1 MNKSDYVWARG
12 RLPTTY
18 YWAIYNYGDKLL
30 IGASTPGWYFLLKVY
45 LAIDDPRYAPRN
57 LDDWISFFTQSGV
70 TIIDSRSKVISPNEM
85 VQIITQRKFQRS
97 NIPYGGDYLS
107 WEEFHS
113 DMKTEDGAN
122 DLIRYATTGC
132 DGWCAHG
139 ADNLTYTMVSSDDFL
154 KKNNAEMEILYLRH
168 DSFLQWEELI
178 ERNSWNTKFECS
190 YKVLQERY
198 KRK

>member
-1 MNKSDYVWARG
+1 MNESDYYWTRG

-18 YWAIYNYGDKLL
+18 YWAVYNFGDVLL

-57 LDDWISFFTQSGV
+57 LDEWKNFFTQSGV
-70 TIIDSRSKVISPNEM
+70 TIIDSRSKIISPNEM

-97 NIPYGGDYLS
+97 NIPYGGNYLS

-122 DLIRYATTGC
+122 GLIRYSTIGC
-132 DGWCAHG
+132 DVWCAHG
-139 ADNLTYTMVSSDDFL
+139 FADLTYTMVSNDNFL
-154 KKNNAEMEILYLRH
+154 KVDKSKMDILHIKH

-178 ERNSWNTKFECS
+178 GRNSWNTKFECS

-198 KRK
+198 KRI

>member
-45 LAIDDPRYAPRN
+45 LDIDDPIYAPRN
-57 LDDWISFFTQSGV
+57 LDDWVNFFTQSGV
-70 TIIDSRSKVISPNEM
+70 TILNSRSKVISPNEM
-85 VQIITQRKFQRS
+85 VQIITQRKFQKS

-113 DMKTEDGAN
+113 DMKTEDGVN
-122 DLIRYATTGC
+122 GLIRYATIGC
-132 DGWCAHG
+132 DGWCTHG

-154 KKNNAEMEILYLRH
+154 KKNNAEMEILHLKH
-168 DSFLQWEELI
+168 DSFLQWEALI